1 MSASGAKQPDGQI
14 SDLLS
19 SPFRKNILL
28 RDSSKS
34 AF

>member
-1 MSASGAKQPDGQI
+1 MTASGENLPDGQI

-19 SPFRKNILL
+19 SPFRKNIPLL
-28 RDSSKS
+28 DLPKS